1 MREPIR
7 DKGRLE
13 HMLEAIDKA
22 LEYTQGFDFD
32 AFAADTLR
40 VHATIYNVQII
51 GEAVYKLTADFKT
64 AHPQTNWRQIEKT
77 RHILV
82 HDYHQIRLDILWSIV
97 SDDLSP
103 LRSQISNYLQ
113 EME

>member
-22 LEYTQGFDFD
+22 LEYTQGLDFD
-32 AFAADTLR
+32 SFAADTLR
-40 VHATIYNVQII
+40 VHATIYNVLII

-64 AHPQTNWRQIEKT
+64 AHPKQTGGK
-77 RHILV
+77 
-82 HDYHQIRLDILWSIV
+82 
-97 SDDLSP
+97 
-103 LRSQISNYLQ
+103 LRKPAIFLCTTTTK
-113 EME
+113 